1 MKTKWIISAGAALT
15 LGALITVAVAQG
27 GKGMWEHRQPMAR
40 MLDHL
45 DLTGEQKEQ
54 LRELRRGHREAL
66 GEQRRAMA
74 AMRREHR
81 QAVIGTLTEEQLE
94 AVREM
99 RAEGGEFFG
108 RRGRWGTDGEG
119 IGRGARPFAKLD
131 LTDEQREQIGELRKE
146 QREEMRATRKKHRT
160 ALEKVLTDEQRE
172 RLEEMK
178 DEAFYSRGKRWRGK
192 R

>member
-1 MKTKWIISAGAALT
+1 MKTKWIIAAGAAMT

-27 GKGMWEHRQPMAR
+27 GRGKWEHRQPMAR
-40 MLDHL
+40 MLQQL

-74 AMRREHR
+74 AKRKEHR
-81 QAVIGTLTEEQLE
+81 QAVIEILTEEQLE
-94 AVREM
+94 AVKEM

-108 RRGRWGTDGEG
+108 RRGRWGREGEEMV
-119 IGRGARPFAKLD
+119 RGARPFAKLD
-131 LTDEQREQIGELRKE
+131 LTDEQREQLGELRKG

-192 R
+192 P